1 MRRTAG
7 ITHLTLFTRPAS
19 CGGTCLFCPRVPDVP
34 HSYLPHSHVGRV
46 GLTYDAE
53 GQAAHWIKAVERSG
67 RTAAKLEV
75 ILLGGS
81 FSAHPVDYQEA
92 FLAGIYRAT
101 LGRDPV
107 HGVPLRILVREHAER
122 REGHRVI
129 GITVEC
135 RPDQV
140 TPELCRRLFESGV
153 TKIEM
158 GVQSLDDA
166 VLAFNDRG
174 HDAAEVARATRVIRQ
189 AGLKTGYHL
198 ILGLPGASVESD
210 RESLDT
216 VFSAPGYRPDHLKI
230 YFCEMFRR
238 EFMRPR
244 LARLFDSGL
253 WRPLDAFEREERLAE
268 LLPAVPAF
276 VRISRIGR
284 KSAPEELAVPKV
296 RLDRAVSER
305 RHGCGCI
312 RCREPGPRER
322 FEPEQIVIRRLALGE
337 GEWFLEAGIA
347 GRRTCLG
354 VLRLRLAGGGAI
366 VRELHVYGIE
376 AAPGERGIHQHRGI
390 GRRLM
395 AEAEEMARR
404 DGIPSLAVSS
414 GPGVRNYYEKLGFR
428 IDAAARMTK
437 SLFRVA
443 NDGGSNHRVRS
454 ARPDTAVEADVP
466 A

>member
-19 CGGTCLFCPRVPDVP
+19 CGGACLFCPRAPDVP
-34 HSYLPHSHVGRV
+34 HSYLPHSYVGRM
-46 GLTYDAE
+46 GLTYDPDD
-53 GQAAHWIKAVERSG
+53 QARHWIRAVERSG

-92 FLAGIYRAT
+92 FLSGLYRAV
-101 LGRDPV
+101 LRRDASDRASLPELV
-107 HGVPLRILVREHAER
+107 HEHAER
-122 REGHRVI
+122 IDGHRII

-140 TPELCRRLFESGV
+140 TPALCRRLFEAGV

-158 GVQSLDDA
+158 GVQSLDDS

-174 HDAAEVARATRVIRQ
+174 HDSTEVARATRVIRQ
-189 AGLKTGYHL
+189 SGLKTGYHL
-198 ILGLPGASVESD
+198 ILGLPGADAASD
-210 RESLDT
+210 ARSMRTIFADP
-216 VFSAPGYRPDHLKI
+216 AYRPDHLKI

-244 LARLFDSGL
+244 LVELFDSGR
-253 WRPLDAFEREERLAE
+253 WRPLDAFEREARLAE
-268 LLPAVPAF
+268 VLPMVPPF

-284 KSAPEELAVPKV
+284 KSTPEELTVPKV
-296 RLDRAVSER
+296 RLDRAVLER

-312 RCREPGPRER
+312 RCREPGPREQ
-322 FEPEQIVIRRLALGE
+322 FEPGQVVVRRLDLDE
-337 GEWFLEAGIA
+337 GEWYVEAGIE

-354 VLRLRLAGGGAI
+354 VLRLRLTAREAI
-366 VRELHVYGIE
+366 VRELHVYGLE
-376 AAPGERGIHQHRGI
+376 AAPGARGIHQHRGI
-390 GRRLM
+390 GRLLM

-404 DGIPSLAVSS
+404 NGIPALAVSS
-414 GPGVRNYYEKLGFR
+414 GPGVRNYYKKLGYR

-437 SLFRVA
+437 FLAGSVLDGASKEPMILF
-443 NDGGSNHRVRS
+443 
-454 ARPDTAVEADVP
+454 P
-466 A
+466 

>member
-7 ITHLTLFTRPAS
+7 ITHITLFTRPAS
-19 CGGTCLFCPRVPDVP
+19 CGGACLFCPRVPDVP

-46 GLTYDAE
+46 GLSYDPYE
-53 GQAAHWIKAVERSG
+53 QARHWIEQVERAG
-67 RTAAKLEV
+67 RTAAKLEI

-81 FSAHPVDYQEA
+81 FSAHPVEYQEA
-92 FLAGIYRAT
+92 FLSGIYRAV
-101 LGRDPV
+101 LRRDASDRSPLPALV
-107 HGVPLRILVREHAER
+107 HEHAQR
-122 REGHRVI
+122 QEGHRII

-140 TPELCRRLFESGV
+140 TPSLCRRLFEAGV

-166 VLAFNDRG
+166 VLAFNDRE
-174 HDAAEVARATRVIRQ
+174 HDAAEVARATRVIRH

-198 ILGLPGASVESD
+198 MLGLPGADAASD
-210 RESLDT
+210 ARSMRT
-216 VFSAPGYRPDHLKI
+216 VFADPAYRPDHLKF

-244 LARLFDSGL
+244 LVELFDAGR
-253 WRPLDAFEREERLAE
+253 WRPLDALEREARLAE
-268 LLPAVPAF
+268 LLPTVPPF

-284 KSAPEELAVPKV
+284 KSAPDELALPKI

-322 FEPEQIVIRRLALGE
+322 FEPEQVVVRRIDLGE
-337 GEWFLEAGIA
+337 GEWYLEAGIE

-354 VLRLRLAGGGAI
+354 VLRLRLAASKAI

-376 AAPGERGIHQHRGI
+376 AAPGERGVHQHRGI

-395 AEAEEMARR
+395 AEAEAMARR
-404 DGIPSLAVSS
+404 DGIPSVAVSS
-414 GPGVRNYYEKLGFR
+414 GPGVRRYYENLGYR
-428 IDAAARMTK
+428 LDDASRMTRTLAVTDRRE
-437 SLFRVA
+437 SE
-443 NDGGSNHRVRS
+443 HRNRAPWPEAALS
-454 ARPDTAVEADVP
+454 ADASA
-466 A
+466 